1 MVVEQV
7 NISDSQRTRINR
19 AMDSR
24 LSGAGIKESF
34 GDAKREIL
42 LLMQKDNYTRFKV
55 DMLLLLSMIAL
66 VLQWRHQTR
75 SSSAFPS
82 ASLSLLTHCFPS
94 LWPVNV
100 QDKPI
105 FQTLLH
111 AVDSAIP
118 SAAPRLCPDLQLVRH
133 FHERLDQKGL
143 RD

>member
-1 MVVEQV
+1 MCGILVEQV

-55 DMLLLLSMIAL
+55 RMPRLLSMTAL
-66 VLQWRHQTR
+66 CSSGGTSQVLDMH
-75 SSSAFPS
+75 SPS
-82 ASLSLLTHCFPS
+82 CSLSLLTDCFGLPS
-94 LWPVNV
+94 LWRVGV

-105 FQTLLH
+105 FQTLLN

-118 SAAPRLCPDLQLVRH
+118 SAAPRLCPDLQLVSYVH
-133 FHERLDQKGL
+133 
-143 RD
+143 

>member
-55 DMLLLLSMIAL
+55 RKLRLLSVIAL
-66 VLQWRHQTR
+66 VLQWRHQ
-75 SSSAFPS
+75 S
-82 ASLSLLTHCFPS
+82 
-94 LWPVNV
+94 
-100 QDKPI
+100 
-105 FQTLLH
+105 
-111 AVDSAIP
+111 
-118 SAAPRLCPDLQLVRH
+118 APRLLFPLLLSAC
-133 FHERLDQKGL
+133 
-143 RD
+143 